1 MDRTCSSV
9 AHRQPCV
16 EYFEASKASKA
27 SKASEVSEVS
37 YETHDFK
44 NGRAVKIIRL
54 VSEKLSD

>member
-16 EYFEASKASKA
+16 EYFEASKA